1 MTQPDPDMKALD
13 ALLAEAPNVAP
24 DEAFMARMMQ
34 EALAHQPMPTIEVA
48 RVPWW
53 QQVTGILG
61 GWQGMGG
68 LVAAT
73 CVGFWVGINPPDT
86 MPASFETLLNIDAVY
101 ADGEDTAELFGFGW
115 EMEEG

>member
-1 MTQPDPDMKALD
+1 MNALD
-13 ALLAEAPNVAP
+13 TLLNDASKMAP
-24 DEAFMARMMQ
+24 DEGFMAQMMQ
-34 EALAHQPMPTIEVA
+34 EALAHQPVPSIA

-53 QQVTGILG
+53 QQVPAILG

-86 MPASFETLLNIDAVY
+86 MPTSFETLLNMDAVY
-101 ADGEDTAELFGFGW
+101 GESEDTAELFGFGW

>member
-1 MTQPDPDMKALD
+1 MKALD
-13 ALLAEAPNVAP
+13 AVFAEASKLAP
-24 DEAFMARMMQ
+24 DETFMAQMMQ
-34 EALAHQPMPTIEVA
+34 EALAHQPVPTVA
-48 RVPWW
+48 APPWW
-53 QQVTGILG
+53 QQVTAILG